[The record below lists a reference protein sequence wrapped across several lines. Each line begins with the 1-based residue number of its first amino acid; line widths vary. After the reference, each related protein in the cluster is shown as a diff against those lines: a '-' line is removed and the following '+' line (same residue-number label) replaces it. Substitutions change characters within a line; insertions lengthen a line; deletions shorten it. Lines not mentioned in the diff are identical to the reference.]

1 MGRGLKKQEGKE
13 DRVRKKKKKK
23 KKECRTYLE
32 KNEREREGG

>member
-23 KKECRTYLE
+23 KKKKKSAGHT
-32 KNEREREGG
+32 